1 MPLAVTLCR
10 ANLRPARETLLPT
23 AEGAM
28 PHSESLRDPFAV
40 CGHPWLPCVQISHY
54 IVAGKPSTYQV
65 RDGIVLSTGFS

>member
-10 ANLRPARETLLPT
+10 ANLRPARETLLPA

-28 PHSESLRDPFAV
+28 PHSESLRD
-40 CGHPWLPCVQISHY
+40 HPWLPCVQISHY